1 MNMSYPI
8 RIVLVLAALLIAT
21 TTASAQTPLSSHFT
35 YQGKLNLDGGPFN
48 GLVDIVFK
56 LYDAESSGN
65 QVAPAPGFGGLPV
78 VDGVF
83 TVDLNYS
90 TDAFNG
96 DARWLEIDVR
106 DADAGGVFT
115 TLSPRQ
121 PITATPY
128 ALQTRGLFVD
138 VAGNVEADGTVTAPR
153 FVGDGSGLSG
163 VSQLGSTV
171 DLHDVAMMRWDL
183 LNQKFPTGES
193 PHAVAF
199 DGANIWVTNR
209 HGDNVTKLRASDGAN
224 LGTFPVGNFPVAAC
238 FDGANIWVASA
249 ADSNVMKLQA
259 SDGAVLDTFN
269 TGGSPWALAFD
280 GSNIWVV
287 NLTGSVTKLRASDG
301 ADLGTFPV
309 GDSPQGITFDGTH
322 IWVANTNSDNV
333 EKIRASDGA
342 SLGTVPVAGAPT
354 ALAFDGANIWV
365 ARKTDH
371 SVTKLRAS
379 NGANLGTFPVSGTP
393 SAVAFDGA
401 NIWVTDIN
409 VTKLRASDGANLG
422 TMTIGN
428 DTLGVAFDGSNI
440 WVALSGEDR
449 VMRIS
454 RAK

>member
-1 MNMSYPI
+1 MSMSYPI
-8 RIVLVLAALLIAT
+8 RIVLILAALLIAT
-21 TTASAQTPLSSHFT
+21 TPASAQTSLSTSFT

-56 LYDAESSGN
+56 LYDAESGGN
-65 QVAPAPGFGGLPV
+65 EVAPAPGYGQLPV

-83 TVDLNYS
+83 TVDLNYG

-106 DADAGGVFT
+106 DADVGGLFT

-163 VSQLGSTV
+163 VSQIGSTV
-171 DLHDVAMMRWDL
+171 DLNNVAMMRWDL
-183 LNQKFPTGES
+183 LNQKFPTGDS
-193 PHAVAF
+193 PHGVAF

-209 HGDNVTKLRASDGAN
+209 NGDTVTKLRASDGAN
-224 LGTFPVGNFPVAAC
+224 LGTFPVGNFPFGAC
-238 FDGANIWVASA
+238 FDGANIWVANLG
-249 ADSNVMKLQA
+249 DSTVTKLQA
-259 SDGAVLDTFN
+259 SDGAVLDTFF
-269 TGGSPWALAFD
+269 TGGSPLALAFD
-280 GSNIWVV
+280 GSNIWAV
-287 NLTGSVTKLRASDG
+287 NLSGSVTKIRASDC

-309 GDSPQGITFDGTH
+309 GNSPQGITFDGTH

-342 SLGTVPVAGAPT
+342 SLGTVPMAGGPT
-354 ALAFDGANIWV
+354 ALAFDGINIWV
-365 ARKTDH
+365 ARKDDN

-379 NGANLGTFPVSGTP
+379 DGAILGTFPVSGQP
-393 SAVAFDGA
+393 SDLAFDGA
-401 NIWVTDIN
+401 NIWVTDTN

-422 TMTIGN
+422 TISIGTG
-428 DTLGVAFDGSNI
+428 TLGVAFDGSNI
-440 WVALSGEDR
+440 WVALTSEDHVR
-449 VMRIS
+449 RIS
-454 RAK
+454 LAK